1 MSRTR
6 LEAFSDGVFA
16 IAITL
21 LVLNLTV
28 PRAAS
33 GHLLERLTSQWPSY
47 VAYLV
52 SFLVIGIVWVN
63 HHRLCTFL
71 ESVDRPLL
79 YLNLTLLL
87 FNSMLPFPAA
97 LLAEYAGTA
106 DAVVATALYGI
117 WAGFGAAV
125 FVAMWLYLLRHPRL
139 VQPERRHLVRAALRR
154 SSVGP
159 VAFAVASLVALA
171 TPWVATAL
179 YGLIMV
185 YFAVGWVPTWPGA
198 RRGNMGAWIGR
209 R

>member
-1 MSRTR
+1 MSRAR

-33 GHLLERLTSQWPSY
+33 GHLLARLTAEWPSY
-47 VAYLV
+47 AAYLV
-52 SFLVIGIVWVN
+52 SFLIIGIVWVN

-71 ESVDRPLL
+71 ETVDRTLL
-79 YLNLTLLL
+79 YLNLTALL
-87 FNSMLPFPAA
+87 FNSVLPFPAA

-106 DAVVATALYGI
+106 DAVVATAAYGI
-117 WAGFGAAV
+117 WAGFGSAV
-125 FVAMWLYLLRHPRL
+125 FVAIWLYL
-139 VQPERRHLVRAALRR
+139 QRRPQLVRPELRPEVGAALRR

-159 VAFAVASLVALA
+159 VAFGVASLVALA
-171 TPWVATAL
+171 APWVSIAL

-185 YFAVGWVPTWPGA
+185 YFAVGWVPSWPG
-198 RRGNMGAWIGR
+198 GQDE
-209 R
+209 

>member
-1 MSRTR
+1 MSPGR

-21 LVLNLTV
+21 LVLNLAV
-28 PRAAS
+28 PQAAS
-33 GHLLERLTSQWPSY
+33 GHLLARLTAQWPSY

-125 FVAMWLYLLRHPRL
+125 FVALWLYLQRHP
-139 VQPERRHLVRAALRR
+139 HLVRPQRRDLVGPALRR
-154 SSVGP
+154 SSIGP
-159 VAFAVASLVALA
+159 VAFGLATLVALVA
-171 TPWVATAL
+171 PWAATAL
-179 YGLIMV
+179 YGLIML
-185 YFAVGWVPTWPGA
+185 YFAVGWVPSWPRG
-198 RRGNMGAWIGR
+198 RGNMGAWNER